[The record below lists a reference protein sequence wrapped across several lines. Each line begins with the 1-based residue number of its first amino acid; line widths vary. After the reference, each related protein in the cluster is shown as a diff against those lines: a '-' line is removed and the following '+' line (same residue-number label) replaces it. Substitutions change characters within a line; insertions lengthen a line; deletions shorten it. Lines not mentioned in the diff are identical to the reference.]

1 MNVRHLL
8 TALLSALSLP
18 TFATSGFT
26 PGSGEGGGTTH
37 AMPGSK
43 TRAQV
48 VQELADWRRNPVTSD
63 GWKEVGGEVGWVY
76 VGPGQTVPDLQG
88 TAGSDRIRPEAQ
100 DSTGTGAGLA
110 RSGHLASPGHRAHR

>member
-1 MNVRHLL
+1 MNVRHVF

-18 TFATSGFT
+18 ALATSGFT
-26 PGSGEGGGTTH
+26 PGSGEGGGATH

-48 VQELADWRRNPVTSD
+48 AQELGDWRRNPVTSD

-76 VGPGQTVPDLQG
+76 VGTGQAMPVLPG
-88 TAGSDRIRPEAQ
+88 TAGSDRIRPQVQ
-100 DSTGTGAGLA
+100 DSAGTGGGLA
-110 RSGHLASPGHRAHR
+110 RSGHLASPGHRGHR